1 MKLSEVKK
9 LLNADVIFGEEM
21 IDQVEVET
29 AFASDLL
36 SDVLAYSKE
45 NALFLTGLTNP
56 QVIRTVEVLD
66 LVGVVMTMYDGRTK
80 LAQQVV
86 GEVRQH
92 FGDKVFETMI
102 PRSTRLAEAPSF
114 GKPVLLYDKD
124 CAGSESYRN
133 LAKEVMSYEPKS
145 VG

>member
-9 LLNADVIFGEEM
+9 LLNADVIFGEEL

-66 LVGVVMTMYDGRTK
+66 LVGRMGQDAAARPSAPAAPQD
-80 LAQQVV
+80 LLSAADQVV
-86 GEVRQH
+86 WAALPIRAATSV
-92 FGDKVFETMI
+92 DALVFATGVAPGALMAAL
-102 PRSTRLAEAPSF
+102 TRLE
-114 GKPVLLYDKD
+114 L
-124 CAGSESYRN
+124 AG
-133 LAKEVMSYEPKS
+133 LAAR
-145 VG
+145 VGADWRRRVP